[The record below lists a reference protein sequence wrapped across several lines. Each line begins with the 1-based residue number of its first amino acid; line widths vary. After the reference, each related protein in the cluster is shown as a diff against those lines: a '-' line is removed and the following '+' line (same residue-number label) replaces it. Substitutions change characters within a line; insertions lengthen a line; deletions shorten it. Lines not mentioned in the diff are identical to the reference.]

1 MSRRVALYC
10 RVSTPEQHIEN
21 QLIQLRDLSARR
33 GYQIVGEYTDKGFS
47 GTKARRPG
55 LDALMRDA
63 RRRKFDMVFVAAFD
77 RIARSTRHFLQVLDE
92 LESMGVEFVSAREAI
107 DTSGPMGRI
116 FLTLIGAIS
125 SLERDLLCD
134 RVRQGIARR
143 RLMGLPVGRQR
154 LDVDHESLVAARLGG
169 MSLTDVAKR
178 YGVSRASVVRWV
190 REAKQTS
197 PALPTSIQPIHEFR
211 EEVAA

>member
-1 MSRRVALYC
+1 MKRVALYC

-21 QLIQLRDLSARR
+21 QLLQLRDLSSKR
-33 GYQIVGEYTDKGFS
+33 GYEITGEYIDRGFS

-63 RRRKFDMVFVAAFD
+63 RKRKFDMVFVAAFD

-143 RLMGLPVGRQR
+143 RLMGLPVGRQPLAVDREAIVADR
-154 LDVDHESLVAARLGG
+154 LSG
-169 MSLTDVAKR
+169 MSLTNVAKR

-197 PALPTSIQPIHEFR
+197 PALPPSFQPIHEIS

>member
-1 MSRRVALYC
+1 MKRVALYC

-21 QLIQLRDLSARR
+21 QLLQLRDLSARR
-33 GYQIVGEYTDKGFS
+33 GYEIVGEYTDKGFS

-55 LDALMRDA
+55 LDSLMRDA

-143 RLMGLPVGRQR
+143 RLMGLPVGRQP
-154 LDVDHESLVAARLGG
+154 LDVDRESIVASRLSG
-169 MSLTDVAKR
+169 MSLTNVAKR
-178 YGVSRASVVRWV
+178 YGVSRASVVRWT
-190 REAKQTS
+190 REARQAT
-197 PALPTSIQPIHEFR
+197 PALSTTHQPIREFT

>member
-1 MSRRVALYC
+1 
-10 RVSTPEQHIEN
+10 
-21 QLIQLRDLSARR
+21 
-33 GYQIVGEYTDKGFS
+33 
-47 GTKARRPG
+47 
-55 LDALMRDA
+55 MRDA

-143 RLMGLPVGRQR
+143 RLMGLPVGRQP
-154 LDVDHESLVAARLGG
+154 LDVDRESIVSARLGG

-190 REAKQTS
+190 RVARQAT
-197 PALPTSIQPIHEFR
+197 PALSTTHQPIREFR

>member
-1 MSRRVALYC
+1 MKRVALYC

-21 QLIQLRDLSARR
+21 QLLQLRDLSAKR
-33 GYQIVGEYTDKGFS
+33 GYEIAGEYVDRGFS

-143 RLMGLPVGRQR
+143 RLMGLAVGRQP
-154 LDVDHESLVAARLGG
+154 LDIDHESLVRDRLSG
-169 MSLTDVAKR
+169 MSLTDVARK
-178 YGVSRASVVRWV
+178 YSVSRASVVRWV
-190 REAKQTS
+190 REARQS
-197 PALPTSIQPIHEFR
+197 NPALAVASQSFHQIE

>member
-1 MSRRVALYC
+1 MKRVALYC

-21 QLIQLRDLSARR
+21 QLLQLRDLSARR
-33 GYQIVGEYTDKGFS
+33 GYEIVGEYTDKGFS

-143 RLMGLPVGRQR
+143 RLMGLSVGRQP
-154 LDVDHESLVAARLGG
+154 LDVDRDAIVADRLRGI
-169 MSLTDVAKR
+169 SLTKLADTYK
-178 YGVSRASVVRWV
+178 VSRASIVRWT
-190 REAKQTS
+190 REARQAN
-197 PALPTSIQPIHEFR
+197 PALPTLSQPTHEFR

>member
-1 MSRRVALYC
+1 MKRVALYC

-21 QLIQLRDLSARR
+21 QLLQLRDLSAKR
-33 GYQIVGEYTDKGFS
+33 GYEIVGEYTDRGFS
-47 GTKARRPG
+47 GAKARRPG

-92 LESMGVEFVSAREAI
+92 LESMDVEFASAREAI
-107 DTSGPMGRI
+107 DTSGPMGRV

-125 SLERDLLCD
+125 SLERDILRD
-134 RVRQGIARR
+134 RVRQGISRR
-143 RLMGLPVGRQR
+143 RLMGLSVGRQP
-154 LDVDHESLVAARLGG
+154 LDVDHEAIVASRLSG
-169 MSLTDVAKR
+169 MSLTQVAER
-178 YGVSRASVVRWV
+178 YRVSRASVVRWV
-190 REAKQTS
+190 REARQAN
-197 PALPTSIQPIHEFR
+197 PALSAASQPIHECR

>member
-1 MSRRVALYC
+1 MKRVALYC

-21 QLIQLRDLSARR
+21 QLLQLRDLSVKR
-33 GYQIVGEYTDKGFS
+33 GYEIAGEYIDRGFS

-92 LESMGVEFVSAREAI
+92 LESMSVEFVSAREAI

-143 RLMGLPVGRQR
+143 RLMGLPVGRQP
-154 LDVDHESLVAARLGG
+154 LDVDRESIVAARLGG
-169 MSLTDVAKR
+169 MSLTDCAKC

-190 REAKQTS
+190 RVARQAN
-197 PALPTSIQPIHEFR
+197 PPLPTSIQPIHEFR
-211 EEVAA
+211 GEVAA

>member
-1 MSRRVALYC
+1 MKRVALYC

-21 QLIQLRDLSARR
+21 QLIQLRDLAAKR

-55 LDALMRDA
+55 LDALMHDA
-63 RRRKFDMVFVAAFD
+63 RKRKFDMVFVAAFD

-92 LESMGVEFVSAREAI
+92 LESFGIEFASAREAI
-107 DTSGPMGRI
+107 DTTGPMGRI

-143 RLMGLPVGRQR
+143 RLMGLPVSRQP
-154 LDVDHESLVAARLGG
+154 LDVDHASLVEDRLRG

-190 REAKQTS
+190 REARQCGLSHGVTDQQ
-197 PALPTSIQPIHEFR
+197 A
-211 EEVAA
+211 VAFAA